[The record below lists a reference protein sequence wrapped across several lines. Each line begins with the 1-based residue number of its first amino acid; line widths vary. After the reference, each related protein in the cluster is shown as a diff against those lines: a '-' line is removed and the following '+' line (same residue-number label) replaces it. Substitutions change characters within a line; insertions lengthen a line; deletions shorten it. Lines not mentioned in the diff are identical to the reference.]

1 MSSRDEHF
9 DQLFSVLMSQQKLIE
24 ANQEIIKRIVTIL
37 ETPETGEWIPV
48 KDAALLLNVTPQTVR
63 DWVRAGEVKGKRV
76 GEKKF
81 VVYKPSALARA
92 KYFDS

>member
-9 DQLFSVLMSQQKLIE
+9 NQLISAFMSNQKLIE
-24 ANQEIIKRIVTIL
+24 ANQELIKRMVTIL

-63 DWVRAGEVKGKRV
+63 DWVRTGEVKGRRV

>member
-9 DQLFSVLMSQQKLIE
+9 NQLISAFMSNQKLIE
-24 ANQEIIKRIVTIL
+24 ANQELIKRMVTIL

-48 KDAALLLNVTPQTVR
+48 KDAALLLNVTPQTIR
-63 DWVRAGEVKGKRV
+63 DWIRTGEVTGKRA

>member
-9 DQLFSVLMSQQKLIE
+9 DQLISALMSHQKLLE

-63 DWVRAGEVKGKRV
+63 DWVRSGQVTGRRV

-92 KYFDS
+92 KFYDS